1 MVDTHHGTELNR
13 YIYVPVTGGRER
25 VDVSARVI
33 ATRVNLISA
42 DDWLPRSNPCNSCV
56 TPFAIEGGPEAT

>member
-1 MVDTHHGTELNR
+1 MVDAHHETELNR
-13 YIYVPVTGGRER
+13 YIYVPVTGGER

-42 DDWLPRSNPCNSCV
+42 DD
-56 TPFAIEGGPEAT
+56 

>member
-1 MVDTHHGTELNR
+1 MVDTRHETELNR
-13 YIYVPVTGGRER
+13 YIYVPVTGKGKEER

-42 DDWLPRSNPCNSCV
+42 DD
-56 TPFAIEGGPEAT
+56 